1 VFTAVR
7 DVIFSIGNSWKFLTS
22 KPLPGSDPH
31 HLIMIHDRDFDFQL
45 VFNPQAMPAK
55 VLRISNTI
63 AAMAG
68 LFLQTTRLVDQ
79 LITAFVGIAKR
90 AAIGGWFGA
99 LLALLSLRAFVGEMK
114 EILRRIHEW
123 RLLVE
128 TPV

>member
-1 VFTAVR
+1 
-7 DVIFSIGNSWKFLTS
+7 
-22 KPLPGSDPH
+22 
-31 HLIMIHDRDFDFQL
+31 
-45 VFNPQAMPAK
+45 
-55 VLRISNTI
+55 
-63 AAMAG
+63 MAG
-68 LFLQTTRLVDQ
+68 LFLQTIRLVDQ